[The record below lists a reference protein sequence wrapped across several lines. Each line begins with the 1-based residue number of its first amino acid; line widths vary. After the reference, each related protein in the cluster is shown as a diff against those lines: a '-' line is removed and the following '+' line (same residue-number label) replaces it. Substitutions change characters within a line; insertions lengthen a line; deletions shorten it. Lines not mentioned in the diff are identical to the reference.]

1 MGIWRECQEI
11 LRGCVSLILSSS
23 HAKPIVYFNFTS
35 PTCPPSLLPSQHIL
49 TSQPLPTSLGT
60 ECRRSC
66 ILSSHPSFYPSIEL
80 CFLSFSQFQAHPRAY
95 IPLAACTHPFL
106 VTSTR
111 AVTTHVELLYRR
123 LDSLFRHALSASIYH
138 FCFDSPVTLQLCS
151 PAAPTPTAC
160 CQTRLLL
167 SCRG

>member
-1 MGIWRECQEI
+1 MRIWRECQEI

-35 PTCPPSLLPSQHIL
+35 PTCPPALPTHL
-49 TSQPLPTSLGT
+49 NLPTS
-60 ECRRSC
+60 
-66 ILSSHPSFYPSIEL
+66 SHISGHRMQKIMHPFQPSQ
-80 CFLSFSQFQAHPRAY
+80 FLSQHRTVFPFISQFQAHPRAY